1 MFHRRGDASG
11 FIARWNNYAK
21 ELEGRLLSWRVSHGA
36 EERSSQCGLHC
47 AWLAIS
53 SRMDGRSRFG
63 RQLNWAAICRLSI
76 TSHGTS
82 NGRGAGSDS
91 IECFPKCSE
100 HQLVSWAREMA
111 LAAPPPTLNIVTCG
125 FWEYSICCAT
135 SSAKSL

>member
-11 FIARWNNYAK
+11 FIARWNNNAK

-76 TSHGTS
+76 TSQGTS
-82 NGRGAGSDS
+82 KERGVRSDS
-91 IECFPKCSE
+91 SECFPKRSA
-100 HQLVSWAREMA
+100 HQLVMDNRQI
-111 LAAPPPTLNIVTCG
+111 AAQFNWRPKRDLP
-125 FWEYSICCAT
+125 SI
-135 SSAKSL
+135 L